1 MMLGGWLRDAGCGA
15 IPETTSYSLWGRDS
29 HMIHEAASVIEV
41 SAGQPAHEAFV
52 RQAMRFSQRVK
63 PLLLRTEVIGE
74 VEHAALCNQL
84 EEELTNQDFCG
95 LFQLLRAWAPRL

>member
-1 MMLGGWLRDAGCGA
+1 MLSGWLRDAGCGA
-15 IPETTSYSLWGRDS
+15 IPERLTSCLWGRDS
-29 HMIHEAASVIEV
+29 HIIHEEASVIEV

-52 RQAMRFSQRVK
+52 RQAMRFSQWVK

-74 VEHAALCNQL
+74 VELAALCNQL
-84 EEELTNQDFCG
+84 EEELTNRDFCG